1 MAGIVR
7 KDKDGKRITHFRLL
21 ENDDVRRWYENLSA
35 KSGMTANVYLRG
47 LGFYCDRMK
56 TDPKRI
62 LEDAM
67 KVKPLQ
73 DQFHDFVQGM
83 QKEGK
88 AGAYIAR
95 YKKVLHSWTKYNN
108 VEFRS
113 ITNIR
118 NESINE
124 RTQNERVPTV
134 EEMKSILHHA
144 GLREK
149 VAISMVAFSGL
160 RPRSIS
166 NEDGT
171 DCLRINDIPEMVLE
185 NGKVTFP
192 MVRDDKSNYIRPVQI
207 VIKPSLNKGQK
218 HGYFTFLG
226 NFGITYLKEYL
237 EYRMRKGETLSP
249 DSPILQYDRDVDRQH
264 TFIPTFYIERHIRK
278 TFREAGIGMRPYIL
292 RAYFASGMDI
302 AEQKG
307 VISHPW
313 RQFFM
318 GHVGDMEGRY
328 STNKKALPETVEER
342 RSAYEKALTFFDI
355 GEQKGIPETKLNEEI
370 KGIKLLILKG
380 AGYSDE
386 EIEKGDFL
394 SLEVS
399 DLIQKLADK
408 KAKDMNNGNSQKVIS
423 AKEVKDYINRG
434 WEYVNTLP
442 GDKEV
447 IIKLPS

>member
-1 MAGIVR
+1 M
-7 KDKDGKRITHFRLL
+7 
-21 ENDDVRRWYENLSA
+21 ENEDIRRWYENLSA
-35 KSGMTANVYLRG
+35 KSTMTAKVYLRG

-62 LEDAM
+62 LEDAAA
-67 KVKPLQ
+67 VKPLQ

-118 NESINE
+118 NENINE
-124 RTQNERVPTV
+124 RTQNERVPTA
-134 EEMKSILHHA
+134 EEMKKILSHA

-149 VAISMVAFSGL
+149 VAISMMAFAGL

-171 DCLRINDIPEMVLE
+171 DCLRIKDIPELVIE
-185 NGKVTFP
+185 DGKVTFP
-192 MVRDDKSNYIRPVQI
+192 KLTDKNNHIRPVQI
-207 VIKPSLNKGQK
+207 MVKPFLNKGQK
-218 HGYFTFLG
+218 HGYFTFMG
-226 NFGITYLKEYL
+226 NTGIIYLKEYL
-237 EYRMRKGETLSP
+237 EYRMREGESLEP
-249 DSPILQYDRDVDRQH
+249 DSPILQYERDVHRQH
-264 TFIPTFYIERHIRK
+264 TFIPTFYIERQIRK

-292 RAYFASGMDI
+292 RAYFGTGMDI

-307 VISHPW
+307 AISHPW

-318 GHVGDMEGRY
+318 GHIGDMEGRY
-328 STNKKALPETVEER
+328 STNKKQLPETIEEM

-355 GEQKGIPETKLNEEI
+355 EKRGFSEEDKESI
-370 KGIKLLILKG
+370 EKSLTTTVLKKVFNFSDKEIEEMIDL
-380 AGYSDE
+380 SDE
-386 EIEKGDFL
+386 ELQKKIKEKKGMIL
-394 SLEVS
+394 
-399 DLIQKLADK
+399 
-408 KAKDMNNGNSQKVIS
+408 NNGHTQKVIPM
-423 AKEVKDYINRG
+423 KEIEHYIEDLG
-434 WEYVNTLP
+434 WEYVKDLGSKAIVKLP
-442 GDKEV
+442 GN
-447 IIKLPS
+447 